1 VLAAADEA
9 SALNRGARRRACANV
24 SGRQCSGRGDSQDVR
39 QHLRRELSLVC
50 GYRGTFIG
58 STAHAPHLSKAD
70 TSKSH
75 RRMKRSCGVMK
86 FLLAMVSVCTMISL
100 AAPASADPAPPVDG
114 DHAGF
119 VCTMISLTAPA
130 YADLA
135 PPVDGD
141 DAGFLA
147 ALRQDGI
154 GYASPGQAVTAGKA
168 ACTCLNNGESGLR
181 VVHDVKTDNPKFDM
195 ESASQFA
202 VIAAKY
208 YCPQQLSKS

>member
-1 VLAAADEA
+1 
-9 SALNRGARRRACANV
+9 
-24 SGRQCSGRGDSQDVR
+24 
-39 QHLRRELSLVC
+39 
-50 GYRGTFIG
+50 
-58 STAHAPHLSKAD
+58 
-70 TSKSH
+70 
-75 RRMKRSCGVMK
+75 
-86 FLLAMVSVCTMISL
+86 MIS
-100 AAPASADPAPPVDG
+100 PA
-114 DHAGF
+114 
-119 VCTMISLTAPA
+119 APA

-168 ACTCLNNGESGLR
+168 ACTCLNNGESGLG
-181 VVHDVKTDNPKFDM
+181 VVHDLKTDNPRFDM

>member
-1 VLAAADEA
+1 VVIPDSADTIASIKKVLT
-9 SALNRGARRRACANV
+9 ACPKPGERP
-24 SGRQCSGRGDSQDVR
+24 S
-39 QHLRRELSLVC
+39 
-50 GYRGTFIG
+50 I
-58 STAHAPHLSKAD
+58 HAPHLSKAD
-70 TSKSH
+70 TPKISPTDE
-75 RRMKRSCGVMK
+75 RSCDVMK

-100 AAPASADPAPPVDG
+100 AAPAYADPAPPVDG
-114 DHAGF
+114 DHASF

-154 GYASPGQAVTAGKA
+154 AYASPGQAVTAGKA
-168 ACTCLNNGESGLR
+168 ACTCLNNGESGLG
-181 VVHDVKTDNPKFDM
+181 VVHDVKTDNPRFDM